1 MISCRLRQLSDDK
14 RLMRNVSRSS
24 QNRRNIQDIIVNKSS
39 SFDNT
44 QLQNQQAKQMLLV
57 QKSIILKAMNEFGL
71 GNAWT

>member
-1 MISCRLRQLSDDK
+1 M
-14 RLMRNVSRSS
+14 
-24 QNRRNIQDIIVNKSS
+24 NKSS

-71 GNAWT
+71 GNAWTEILKNYEILQKIGEGSYGQVYKATCLKTK